1 MKANKRIIPV
11 SSGKGGVGKTTFA
24 INYALSL
31 ARHGK
36 TVLVDLDMGTSSV
49 RNLIDTPVERDLYH
63 FFKKGHTLADCIT
76 TLSARLD
83 PAGEHAE
90 FGFIAAPR
98 DVIDDVTNMDG
109 RRRDALIDAV
119 NDLDAQYVVLD
130 LKSGLDPAVID
141 FLPVSNSGILLFT
154 PHLTAATLAAS
165 QVVKAMLFRK
175 LRALFAKSSEIYAT
189 LPGLAPASVN
199 ALIDRA
205 EDAYHPQ
212 TINLDGFIDVLR
224 QTLGD
229 HPALALVVNAIH
241 FFRVHFVL
249 NMFSGVEESYETAV
263 RPFTE
268 HLLRNVSG
276 RLSIM
281 NLGWVVAHE
290 QINRSNSRRV
300 PVLVNRER
308 QRKDPSAEL
317 ARLARRYL
325 GSRSASTR
333 VLQRP
338 DPAQYLAVQLETLRH
353 MDDDLKGAGY
363 RENFKYIVYRS
374 LHLMASLR
382 VSDFGDSRL
391 FKQSEMAAALA
402 RRQRH

>member
-1 MKANKRIIPV
+1 MKASRRIIPV

-24 INYALSL
+24 LNYALSL

-36 TVLVDLDMGTSSV
+36 TILVDLDMGTSSV
-49 RNLIDTPVERDLYH
+49 RNLIDTRVDRDLYH
-63 FFKKGHTLADCIT
+63 FFKKGQALEDCVT
-76 TLSARLD
+76 TLDSRLD
-83 PAGEHAE
+83 PAGEFAN

-98 DVIDDVTNMDG
+98 DVIADVTNLDA
-109 RRRDALIDAV
+109 RRRDALIDGI
-119 NDLDAQYVVLD
+119 NTLDAQYIVLD
-130 LKSGLDPAVID
+130 LKAGLDPGVIE
-141 FLPVSNSGILLFT
+141 FLPFSNSGILIFT

-175 LRALFAKSSEIYAT
+175 LRALFARTSDVYAS
-189 LPGLAPASVN
+189 LPGLSPAAVA

-212 TINLDGFIDVLR
+212 SINLDGFLDALRLTIGEHPVLR
-224 QTLGD
+224 
-229 HPALALVVNAIH
+229 LVANVIH
-241 FFRVHFVL
+241 YFRVHFVL
-249 NMFSGVEESYETAV
+249 NMFSGVEDSYETAV

-268 HLLRNVSG
+268 NLLRNVSS

-281 NLGWVVAHE
+281 NLGWIVAHE
-290 QINRSNSRRV
+290 QINRANSRRV
-300 PVLVNRER
+300 PVLLSRER
-308 QRKDPSAEL
+308 SRKDPSTEL

-325 GSRSASTR
+325 GSRAGSAR
-333 VLQRP
+333 AVERP
-338 DPAQYLAVQLETLRH
+338 NPEQYLEVQLETMRR
-353 MDDDLKGAGY
+353 MNDDLKSAGY

-391 FKQSEMAAALA
+391 FKPSEMPAALA
-402 RRQRH
+402 RRQRQ